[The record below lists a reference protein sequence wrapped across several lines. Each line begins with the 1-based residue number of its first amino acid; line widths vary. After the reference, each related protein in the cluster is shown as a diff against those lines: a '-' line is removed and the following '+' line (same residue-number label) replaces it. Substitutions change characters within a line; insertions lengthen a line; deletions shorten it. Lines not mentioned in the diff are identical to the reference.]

1 MRTTS
6 YFYSYEDAINF
17 AKENG
22 ISEWRVRNITP
33 NQNLS
38 VFNIDGYSKV
48 VQIFKFERYFD
59 NCKKEWSDWYFE
71 SCTSGIQILVTGEI
85 LSPREV
91 KRNKFALYPFEQQML
106 NHVQD
111 FKYEEPEPNLI
122 GVPTIKKIDAWIS
135 YIHMKKTARINYNNA
150 AILRN
155 KTFAD
160 KFKAKYPNVNYR
172 TLADGWVSSFT
183 IEYGAFYFKYTSGT
197 NGQFYREVSI
207 IYKNVPTDEELLA

>member
-1 MRTTS
+1 MRTS
-6 YFYSYEDAINF
+6 IYICGYEEAVKF
-17 AKENG
+17 AKANNIED
-22 ISEWRVRNITP
+22 WRIRDIQP
-33 NQNLS
+33 NNNLQG
-38 VFNIDGYSKV
+38 FNIEEYCKV
-48 VQIFKFERYFD
+48 VQVYRFKKYIDGASGELSQYYFT
-59 NCKKEWSDWYFE
+59 SD
-71 SCTSGIQILVTGEI
+71 CHAILMLVTGEI
-85 LSPREV
+85 LRPFER
-91 KRNKFALYPFEQQML
+91 KRNKFALYPLEQQML

-111 FKYEEPEPNLI
+111 FNYEEPEPNLI

-135 YIHMKKTARINYNNA
+135 YIHMKETARINYNNA

-172 TLADGWVSSFT
+172 TLSDGWVSSFT